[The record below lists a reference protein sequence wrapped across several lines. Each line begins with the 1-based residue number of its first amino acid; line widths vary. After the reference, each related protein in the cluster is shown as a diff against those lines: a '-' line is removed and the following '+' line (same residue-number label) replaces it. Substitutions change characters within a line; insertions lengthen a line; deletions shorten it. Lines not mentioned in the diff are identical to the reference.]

1 MPLRLTVYVYIQ
13 IIVLGSSL
21 GCSMRLRLLREVLFD
36 CLALFFPWACK
47 RNDFLKEEQLCGWVH
62 LFEMHSFCRSCK
74 AACAVATPVDGEWV
88 PTSCCTTQGGASPWP
103 GMSGSPGFPPDER
116 GKRKSEAMNWWDF
129 LKGVEKGS
137 LSCRWSPPL
146 CFGPM
151 WPILH
156 WMSCFTTCIFG
167 NSAQTGATAVVESVL
182 AIREVFKKGLCL
194 PQLLRCTCWLLQ
206 FRWLS

>member
-1 MPLRLTVYVYIQ
+1 MLRVAQ
-13 IIVLGSSL
+13 IIKGGFVWLPSPVLPL
-21 GCSMRLRLLREVLFD
+21 GLQ
-36 CLALFFPWACK
+36 
-47 RNDFLKEEQLCGWVH
+47 EEWVSKGITAVWMST
-62 LFEMHSFCRSCK
+62 FEMYSFCGSCK
-74 AACAVATPVDGEWV
+74 AACAVAKPIDGEWV

-103 GMSGSPGFPPDER
+103 GMSGSPGFPPDEK

-137 LSCRWSPPL
+137 QSWRWWPPL

-156 WMSCFTTCIFG
+156 WMSCFTPCIFG
-167 NSAQTGATAVVESVL
+167 NSAETGATAVVKSLL

-194 PQLLRCTCWLLQ
+194 PQLLRSGYCCLDDYLDKLHCWEKGKNPLQ
-206 FRWLS
+206 RVEPCIQ